1 MEDKL
6 NMYKA
11 SNHLKLCQI
20 KYLGTRVLHV
30 AASQPKIVTGVYEI
44 NKSCCG

>member
-1 MEDKL
+1 
-6 NMYKA
+6 MYKT

-30 AASQPKIVTGVYEI
+30 ATSQPKIVTCVYET
-44 NKSCCG
+44 NKNFCG